1 MDLHNNPNMG
11 TDLLEVKVKQL
22 QDKIKELTQEL
33 GNVQN
38 SVDAMASDIQ
48 TNTLTASVSVTTENL
63 SASGD
68 VTLGNVTA
76 EKFATKNLEIS
87 NIDVD
92 SVTSSESELG
102 NASAEYMNVERDT
115 STDRMQVKSLLRG
128 TAQVTSQYV
137 AYDNDGNLVPADPTI
152 GIAKWENSSSR
163 ANEIHPVDEAN
174 VRIEHSLTLDE
185 ALENVEEMDTENL
198 LGLDASGKVV
208 TKDTS
213 TFLQKKL
220 TAGYNIDIDEE
231 TNTISCDITTMQM
244 KGSVETVEDL
254 PTTGNVRGDVYNV
267 TTTNQNYCWDGTTW
281 FIIGSSIDMSEYY
294 NKTETESAILSSI
307 TDTIEAGNTKAVTSD
322 AVNEALSNQTKY
334 NIKSYSD
341 GGINYNDLIPNIR
354 QSEVC
359 YVYGSSANPN
369 INAPN
374 NESNVNYIVVTY
386 NGNGRITQM
395 AYNHENTNKV
405 FIRTRNYNV
414 TDWNPWEK
422 LVTSK
427 NINVY
432 SNYTQGMKGY
442 YETNDGVNFI
452 HLNFVTNEELV
463 AWKTFAEL
471 PKPSNAQNIT
481 IKFRDTAGND
491 YSFVILGAT
500 GFIQNSVAIP
510 RGKQLFADF
519 SYR

>member
-11 TDLLEVKVKQL
+11 TDLLEVKVKEL

-38 SVDAMASDIQ
+38 SVEAMASDIQ

-76 EKFATKNLEIS
+76 EKLVTEDLEIS

-102 NASAEYMNVERDT
+102 DASAEYMNVERDT

-128 TAQVTSQYV
+128 IPIASTQYV
-137 AYDNDGNLVPADPTI
+137 GYDEEGTLIRVDPTI
-152 GIAKWENSSSR
+152 GIAKWETAPSR
-163 ANEIHPVDEAN
+163 ANEIRPVDNAS
-174 VRIEHSLTLDE
+174 VRVERSLTLDE
-185 ALENVEEMDTENL
+185 ALENVEEMDSENL

-208 TKDTS
+208 SKDTT

-281 FIIGSSIDMSEYY
+281 FIIGSSVDMSDYY
-294 NKTETESAILSSI
+294 TKTETEAAISSSI
-307 TDTIEAGNTKAVTSD
+307 TDTVEAENTKAVTSD
-322 AVNEALSNQTKY
+322 AVNEALNKKNLLHLSQLRDENYTFRFEVEGLISMQQALISISTY
-334 NIKSYSD
+334 RGTAFLYFSYVDASKLSRIYQMGD
-341 GGINYNDLIPNIR
+341 IYGLTISVTG
-354 QSEVC
+354 
-359 YVYGSSANPN
+359 YV
-369 INAPN
+369 IT
-374 NESNVNYIVVTY
+374 VTATTALFFLD
-386 NGNGRITQM
+386 ITQI
-395 AYNHENTNKV
+395 EGT
-405 FIRTRNYNV
+405 
-414 TDWNPWEK
+414 P
-422 LVTSK
+422 
-427 NINVY
+427 
-432 SNYTQGMKGY
+432 
-442 YETNDGVNFI
+442 
-452 HLNFVTNEELV
+452 
-463 AWKTFAEL
+463 
-471 PKPSNAQNIT
+471 IT
-481 IKFRDTAGND
+481 IKR
-491 YSFVILGAT
+491 L
-500 GFIQNSVAIP
+500 Q
-510 RGKQLFADF
+510 
-519 SYR
+519 